1 MDVTSARLIRRIL
14 VFPSEGR
21 LSRAVGERRTMK
33 SPIRNTL
40 LLGVLLGLAIGLGG
54 YTFIYSKGYS
64 YLTNNPAACAN
75 CHVMRA
81 QYDAWLKS
89 SHHSAATCNDCH
101 TPHNIFG
108 KYAVKANT
116 GFWHSF
122 YFTTGWY
129 PDTIE
134 ITRFDHRVT
143 ENACRRCHQNITAAI
158 DGAEYRRSLTADQ
171 KQSAEPWWH
180 QLRADHRGTETQR
193 NPAFL
198 FLSIFPRAPVFP
210 W

>member
-1 MDVTSARLIRRIL
+1 MPARFLRDGRHISSAYPAYIWF
-14 VFPSEGR
+14 FPSEGR

-40 LLGVLLGLAIGLGG
+40 LLGVLLGMAIGLGG

-75 CHVMRA
+75 CHVMQA

-108 KYAVKANT
+108 KYAVKANILALVLLHD
-116 GFWHSF
+116 GLVSRHH
-122 YFTTGWY
+122 
-129 PDTIE
+129 
-134 ITRFDHRVT
+134 RDHQVRSPRHGKRLPPLSPEHHCRNRRRRISQKPHRRPETECRARVAPT
-143 ENACRRCHQNITAAI
+143 E
-158 DGAEYRRSLTADQ
+158 G
-171 KQSAEPWWH
+171 
-180 QLRADHRGTETQR
+180 
-193 NPAFL
+193 
-198 FLSIFPRAPVFP
+198 
-210 W
+210 

>member
-1 MDVTSARLIRRIL
+1 
-14 VFPSEGR
+14 
-21 LSRAVGERRTMK
+21 MK

-108 KYAVKANT
+108 KYAVKANN

-143 ENACRRCHQNITAAI
+143 GKRLPPLSPEHHCRN
-158 DGAEYRRSLTADQ
+158 RRRRISQ
-171 KQSAEPWWH
+171 KP
-180 QLRADHRGTETQR
+180 HRLSETQC
-193 NPAFL
+193 
-198 FLSIFPRAPVFP
+198 RAQVAPTEA
-210 W
+210 

>member
-1 MDVTSARLIRRIL
+1 M
-14 VFPSEGR
+14 E
-21 LSRAVGERRTMK
+21 

-40 LLGVLLGLAIGLGG
+40 LLGVALGLFLGLGG

-75 CHVMRA
+75 CHVMQA

-89 SHHSAATCNDCH
+89 SHRSAATCNDCH
-101 TPHNIFG
+101 TPHNILG
-108 KYAVKANT
+108 KYAVKANN

-134 ITRFDHRVT
+134 ITKFGHQVT
-143 ENACRRCHQNITAAI
+143 ENACRHCTKTSPPRSMGMWWMAKHKVCSARAATH
-158 DGAEYRRSLTADQ
+158 RSDIPNLL
-171 KQSAEPWWH
+171 P
-180 QLRADHRGTETQR
+180 
-193 NPAFL
+193 PCPIPFL
-198 FLSIFPRAPVFP
+198 
-210 W
+210 